1 MDYYV
6 GVLKKYAVFEG
17 RATRSEYWYFVLFNL
32 LISIAIGIVEGA
44 LFKGSALLG
53 NLYSLALLVPSLAVG
68 ARRLHDIG
76 KSGWWM
82 LIALIPIVG
91 WIMLIVWYATDT
103 QLASN
108 EYGPNPKEATV
119 ATPSDTNVPPVA
131 PVV

>member
-6 GVLKKYAVFEG
+6 SVLKKYAVFEG
-17 RATRSEYWYFVLFNL
+17 RATRSEYWYFALFNL
-32 LISIAIGIVEGA
+32 LISVAIGIIESS
-44 LFKGSALLG
+44 LLKGSSLFG
-53 NLYSLALLVPSLAVG
+53 SLYSLALLVPSLAVG

-91 WIMLIVWYATDT
+91 WIILIVWYATDT

-108 EYGPNPKEATV
+108 EYGPNPKEAVTV
-119 ATPSDTNVPPVA
+119 TPSDTGVPPVTPA
-131 PVV
+131 M